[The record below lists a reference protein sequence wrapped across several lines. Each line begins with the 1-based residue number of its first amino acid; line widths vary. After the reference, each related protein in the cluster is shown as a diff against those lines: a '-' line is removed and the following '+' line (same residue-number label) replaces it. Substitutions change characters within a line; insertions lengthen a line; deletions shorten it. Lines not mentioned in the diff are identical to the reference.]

1 MRGFAQRQ
9 LANPARSPPGLLGA
23 ATGRDRAGDAGEAG
37 APCWLCSQ
45 PGAGEVAGTAHGQGH
60 PACPVRPPS
69 PAPFTGSART
79 GCGENQVL
87 LSWDWSQGPR
97 CVPASLLCSLLPGE
111 QRSAKPTP
119 RQGVGRVAP
128 PIPLQL
134 DLIPGCRLDLPNQP
148 GCWARRGRG
157 AARKAHRHKL
167 SVSLCAGREGC
178 HQGGARA
185 DQEQLLRAKPDFPGT
200 AFPAPA
206 EGNS

>member
-1 MRGFAQRQ
+1 MLKDNLPIQPAVRRTAGSSDRQGQGRGRWRGWGAV
-9 LANPARSPPGLLGA
+9 LALLTARGRRG
-23 ATGRDRAGDAGEAG
+23 GRDSSRTGS
-37 APCWLCSQ
+37 PCLSSETSQ
-45 PGAGEVAGTAHGQGH
+45 PSAFHREN
-60 PACPVRPPS
+60 P
-69 PAPFTGSART
+69 SART

-134 DLIPGCRLDLPNQP
+134 DLIPGRRLDLPNQP
-148 GCWARRGRG
+148 GCWARPGRG

-167 SVSLCAGREGC
+167 SVSLCAGRERC

-185 DQEQLLRAKPDFPGT
+185 DQEQLLRAKPDFPGI

-206 EGNS
+206 EGDS